1 MIKQIVVGVCSTN
14 CYLFYDKYLR
24 CVIIDPG
31 DNEVEIISNIK
42 SMNLTPVGIVLTHGH
57 FDHTAA
63 LGKIREYYQKKGTD
77 LKTAIHAEDRKY
89 LGESGEKL
97 SKQFLSFLELNENT
111 KFFDSLTR
119 LPEADILLKES
130 ERVFNMDLNVIETP
144 GHTKGSIC
152 LFSEDDG
159 ILFSG
164 DTLFYR
170 GIGRTDFPDGNSQ
183 NLINSIKKKL
193 FTLPKNTKVYPGH
206 GPATNIMNE
215 EKYFIY

>member
-31 DNEVEIISNIK
+31 GNEVEIISNIK
-42 SMNLTPVGIVLTHGH
+42 TMNLTPVGIILTHGH

-63 LGKIREYYQKKGTD
+63 LGKVKDYYQKKGII
-77 LKTAIHAEDRKY
+77 LKIAIHTEDSKY

-111 KFFDSLTR
+111 KFIDSVSK
-119 LPEADILLKES
+119 LPEADILLKKN
-130 ERVFNMDLNVIETP
+130 ERIFNMDLNVIETP

-170 GIGRTDFPDGNSQ
+170 GIGRTDFPGGNCQ
-183 NLINSIKKKL
+183 DLIHSIKNKL
-193 FTLPKNTKVYPGH
+193 FTLPKKTHVYPGH
-206 GPATNIMNE
+206 GPTTNILSE
-215 EKYFIY
+215 EESFIY